1 MKIKIFLSIILCLLS
16 KISVSQTKVIDNETN
31 KGIPFASVIYLKDPN
46 LQGGYTDSLGNFKL
60 QILNLELQI
69 SCIGYQTLVING
81 NDLKINQTIKLKP
94 LVYDLNVVEIK
105 PRKHITTQLG
115 YFKPATYNKLVDGKT
130 VLMYRK
136 LTNYIAQL
144 IPNIKK
150 EEGLYITKLKYNL
163 SNHIKK
169 PSPVNE
175 KGCEPTLLRVHLFE
189 VDKNTNKPGKE
200 LLTKNLIFKNDCQKN
215 NLIVEVS
222 DENILMPTNGV
233 FVGLEFI
240 DNSRSVL
247 VSNYPFYVL
256 NLVTENKQVLNTYVS
271 SHQEKWE
278 NIIVS
283 APAKGGK
290 KVTASFNVQFGI
302 EAMK

>member
-1 MKIKIFLSIILCLLS
+1 MKIEIILFMILCILS
-16 KISVSQTKVIDNETN
+16 KNSLSQTKVIDNETN

-94 LVYDLNVVEIK
+94 LVYDLSAVEIK
-105 PRKHITTQLG
+105 PRKHRTMQLG
-115 YFKPATYNKLVDGKT
+115 YFKSATYNKLVDGKT
-130 VLMYRK
+130 ALTYRK

-144 IPNIKK
+144 IPNPKK
-150 EEGLYITKLKYNL
+150 EDGLYINKLKYNL
-163 SNHIKK
+163 SNHFKK
-169 PSPVNE
+169 PDPVNE
-175 KGCEPTLLRVHLFE
+175 RGCEPTLLRVHLFKI
-189 VDKNTNKPGKE
+189 DKFGKPGEE
-200 LLTKNLIFKNDCQKN
+200 LLTRNIVFKNDCQKD
-215 NLIVEVS
+215 NLIVDIS

-233 FVGLEFI
+233 FAGLEFI

-247 VSNYPFYVL
+247 VSSYPFYVL
-256 NLVTENKQVLNTYVS
+256 NLAADNKQVLNTYVS
-271 SHQEKWE
+271 NHQEKWE

-283 APAKGGK
+283 AGSKDGR
-290 KVTASFNVQFGI
+290 KVTASFNAQFGI
-302 EAMK
+302 EVIK